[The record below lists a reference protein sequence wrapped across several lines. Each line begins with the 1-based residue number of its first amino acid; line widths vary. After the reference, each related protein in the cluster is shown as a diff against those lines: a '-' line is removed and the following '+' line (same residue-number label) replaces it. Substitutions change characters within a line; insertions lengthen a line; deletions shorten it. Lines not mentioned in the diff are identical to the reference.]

1 MTWATRTHSG
11 FRLIAL
17 TPSSEP
23 ETSDEVSLG
32 RMYENG
38 ASVPQD
44 YATALY
50 WYQLAALA
58 RDSAAEAGVERVKQ
72 ILNR

>member
-1 MTWATRTHSG
+1 
-11 FRLIAL
+11 
-17 TPSSEP
+17 
-23 ETSDEVSLG
+23 
-32 RMYENG
+32 MYENG